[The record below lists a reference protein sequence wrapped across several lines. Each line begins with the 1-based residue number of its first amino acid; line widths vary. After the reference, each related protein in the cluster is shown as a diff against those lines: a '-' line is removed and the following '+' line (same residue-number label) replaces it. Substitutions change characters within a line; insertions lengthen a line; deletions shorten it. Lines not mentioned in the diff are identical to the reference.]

1 MIMNK
6 DFSYYLSKF
15 LKEYLVIE
23 RNVSSETIRS
33 YKATFKLLI
42 EFLVNTKQIKLHK
55 INFSTISKDLII
67 EFLDYLE
74 MNKNNSI
81 RTRNQRLAAIK
92 SFYEY
97 CTFEEIEN
105 IDNIKKILSMKF
117 KKYTKPI
124 QEYLTEEELSLFFS
138 SIDTSTKIGKRNLLL
153 LTILYDTAA
162 RASEIL
168 NLKLEDIHLE
178 ENYITLLGKGNK
190 KRVVPI
196 MDRTKDMIIIYMKNN
211 ILKDYLFSNNGKVF
225 NKTMINDL
233 IKSIDFNKK
242 ITPHT
247 FRRSRAIHL
256 LNHGINIIYIQELLG
271 HASVQT
277 TQDYVRAITKTKFDA
292 ILSVNVQMKNDLPNW
307 NDDQNLLDQLLSM

>member
-1 MIMNK
+1 M
-6 DFSYYLSKF
+6 
-15 LKEYLVIE
+15 
-23 RNVSSETIRS
+23 
-33 YKATFKLLI
+33 
-42 EFLVNTKQIKLHK
+42 
-55 INFSTISKDLII
+55 
-67 EFLDYLE
+67 
-74 MNKNNSI
+74 
-81 RTRNQRLAAIK
+81 
-92 SFYEY
+92 
-97 CTFEEIEN
+97 
-105 IDNIKKILSMKF
+105 
-117 KKYTKPI
+117 
-124 QEYLTEEELSLFFS
+124 
-138 SIDTSTKIGKRNLLL
+138 L